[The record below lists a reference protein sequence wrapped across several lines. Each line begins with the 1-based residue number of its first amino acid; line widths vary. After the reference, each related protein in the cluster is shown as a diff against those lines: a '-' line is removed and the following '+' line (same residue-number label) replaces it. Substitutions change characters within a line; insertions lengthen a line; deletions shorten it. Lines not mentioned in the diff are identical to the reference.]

1 MKKKSPEFSLDVNA
15 VLDRLLDARD
25 IPAGWG
31 RDTTLAKH
39 LDILPKRV
47 SAWRE
52 RNTIDHALVAFRSR
66 EWGLSLS
73 WVFFGDG
80 PRQVLPTPTPAD
92 PMTAMREILATLAK
106 QVRDLEQRYPMESGT
121 GDEES
126 AEETVVEE
134 GSAEKTSADERSVDA
149 APKQRKPTGAKRKKS

>member
-31 RDTTLAKH
+31 RDTALAKQ

-80 PRQVLPTPTPAD
+80 PRQVLPTPPPPD
-92 PMTAMREILATLAK
+92 PMTAMRRMLATFAK
-106 QVRDLEQRYPMESGT
+106 QVQDLEQRYPMESET
-121 GDEES
+121 GGDAPAEES
-126 AEETVVEE
+126 SEELE
-134 GSAEKTSADERSVDA
+134 
-149 APKQRKPTGAKRKKS
+149 PTRANRKKS